1 MQRQNSKGVKRRKS
15 SVTQEDS
22 HKEMS
27 RFVQRNPADHEE
39 GLVTFSTLTQ
49 GKAAPG
55 RGRRGHGERAPY
67 RVTAAP
73 GRGKDRPRPPA
84 HQETSQG
91 PRQGLG
97 NLYTRGYAS
106 TDLYRQEVPSPERGL
121 LCSLMTPGGNRR
133 GQQAEPLTK
142 PSAGQTRQQAE
153 GSLGD
158 GDEEPERG
166 GQGHDYL

>member
-27 RFVQRNPADHEE
+27 GFVQRNPADHEE

-55 RGRRGHGERAPY
+55 RARRGHGERAPY

-73 GRGKDRPRPPA
+73 GRGQDSPRPPA
-84 HQETSQG
+84 HQEMSHRDWGRYSGT
-91 PRQGLG
+91 
-97 NLYTRGYAS
+97 YTPEAVLQLIPTDKRSALLAAS
-106 TDLYRQEVPSPERGL
+106 SSDPQ
-121 LCSLMTPGGNRR
+121 
-133 GQQAEPLTK
+133 
-142 PSAGQTRQQAE
+142 
-153 GSLGD
+153 
-158 GDEEPERG
+158 
-166 GQGHDYL
+166 

>member
-55 RGRRGHGERAPY
+55 RDRRGHEERAPY
-67 RVTAAP
+67 RVTADP
-73 GRGKDRPRPPA
+73 GRGKDHPRPPA
-84 HQETSQG
+84 HQEMSHRDRGRDSGT
-91 PRQGLG
+91 
-97 NLYTRGYAS
+97 YTPEAMHQLIS
-106 TDLYRQEVPSPERGL
+106 TDKRSPL
-121 LCSLMTPGGNRR
+121 LNAGF
-133 GQQAEPLTK
+133 
-142 PSAGQTRQQAE
+142 SA
-153 GSLGD
+153 
-158 GDEEPERG
+158 P
-166 GQGHDYL
+166 

>member
-55 RGRRGHGERAPY
+55 RDRRGHGERSPY

-73 GRGKDRPRPPA
+73 GRGKDCPRPPA
-84 HQETSQG
+84 HQEMSHRDRGRDSGT
-91 PRQGLG
+91 
-97 NLYTRGYAS
+97 YTPEAVLQLIS
-106 TDLYRQEVPSPERGL
+106 TDKRFAL
-121 LCSLMTPGGNRR
+121 L
-133 GQQAEPLTK
+133 A
-142 PSAGQTRQQAE
+142 AGSSDPR
-153 GSLGD
+153 
-158 GDEEPERG
+158 
-166 GQGHDYL
+166 

>member
-55 RGRRGHGERAPY
+55 RDRRGHGERAPY

-73 GRGKDRPRPPA
+73 GRGKDHPRPPA
-84 HQETSQG
+84 HQEMSHGDQG
-91 PRQGLG
+91 MDSGT
-97 NLYTRGYAS
+97 YTPEAMHQLIS
-106 TDLYRQEVPSPERGL
+106 TDKRSPL
-121 LCSLMTPGGNRR
+121 LNAGF
-133 GQQAEPLTK
+133 
-142 PSAGQTRQQAE
+142 SA
-153 GSLGD
+153 
-158 GDEEPERG
+158 P
-166 GQGHDYL
+166 

>member
-55 RGRRGHGERAPY
+55 RGRRGHGERSPY

-73 GRGKDRPRPPA
+73 GRGKDCPRPPA
-84 HQETSQG
+84 HQEMSHRDRGRDSGT
-91 PRQGLG
+91 
-97 NLYTRGYAS
+97 YTPEAVLQLIPTDKRSALLAAS
-106 TDLYRQEVPSPERGL
+106 SSDPQ
-121 LCSLMTPGGNRR
+121 
-133 GQQAEPLTK
+133 
-142 PSAGQTRQQAE
+142 
-153 GSLGD
+153 
-158 GDEEPERG
+158 
-166 GQGHDYL
+166 